1 MAKPATL
8 ITGASGG
15 IGLAL
20 AEIYAKNSHPL
31 ILVARSEDTLTE
43 IAARLQ
49 KRYDIPVKPIALD
62 LSAPGATAELYSQ
75 LAADQTPIDQLI
87 NNAGFANY
95 GTFHSIPTDRQL
107 DLIDLNIRVLTDLS
121 QRFIPILLQFPNS
134 RLVNVA
140 STAAFF
146 PGPHMA
152 AYYASKAY
160 VLSLSE
166 ALAEEYRTTHL
177 AVCALCPGPTKTG
190 FQDRAQMQ
198 RSRLMQGQFMTAD
211 QVAHAAYLGIQSG
224 DPIIIPGTMN
234 RFLTWLPRIM
244 PRTALARIIAGAQE
258 PV

>member
-31 ILVARSEDTLTE
+31 ILVARSEDTLKE
-43 IAARLQ
+43 IAGRLQ
-49 KRYDIPVKPIALD
+49 KRYDIPVKPVALD
-62 LSAPGATAELYSQ
+62 LSAPGATAELNSQ

-95 GTFHSIPTDRQL
+95 GSFHSIPTDRQL
-107 DLIDLNIRVLTDLS
+107 GLIDLNVRVLTDLS

-177 AVCALCPGPTKTG
+177 AVCALCPGPQKLASKTVPKCNV
-190 FQDRAQMQ
+190 
-198 RSRLMQGQFMTAD
+198 QG
-211 QVAHAAYLGIQSG
+211 
-224 DPIIIPGTMN
+224 
-234 RFLTWLPRIM
+234 
-244 PRTALARIIAGAQE
+244 
-258 PV
+258 